1 MYLHTVTSY
10 PLHRM
15 CSRYEELLGAVRF
28 QLYTELGH
36 CIGSVENL
44 GDPIWSVS
52 VCKLVCTCTRRWLYS
67 LKGELVTGKKR
78 DLKLGHWVSV
88 LFLHSPLPFQAVKP
102 PICTGF
108 YLCHNTYI
116 TPSLASPPPI
126 HGRVSGETCPT
137 VVHPVV
143 GGCVEDPLKG
153 TEPIHNLRV
162 DPELVDEVE
171 LTMNHV
177 HGRRY
182 GHT

>member
-1 MYLHTVTSY
+1 
-10 PLHRM
+10 M

-44 GDPIWSVS
+44 GDSIWSVS

-67 LKGELVTGKKR
+67 LKGELVTGEKMR
-78 DLKLGHWVSV
+78 PEVRTLGLGSFSPVAILLSSCEATN
-88 LFLHSPLPFQAVKP
+88 LHGILSLPLHIAS
-102 PICTGF
+102 
-108 YLCHNTYI
+108 
-116 TPSLASPPPI
+116 SLVSPPPSPSI
-126 HGRVSGETCPT
+126 HGRVSGEMCPT

-177 HGRRY
+177 HRRRY